1 MTIVHNKKFT
11 GGNATGNEQF
21 DRMMFTV
28 NYSLLER
35 SACPS
40 TSSSC
45 AVVLM
50 RNERGWQK
58 VLRLLPPSIS
68 TLWAMAIQPK
78 VQKCFQEQESGLLQS
93 WL

>member
-1 MTIVHNKKFT
+1 MARVHNKKFT

-58 VLRLLPPSIS
+58 VFRLLPPSKTVIES
-68 TLWAMAIQPK
+68 SYFTYSLQP
-78 VQKCFQEQESGLLQS
+78 VTPSP
-93 WL
+93 